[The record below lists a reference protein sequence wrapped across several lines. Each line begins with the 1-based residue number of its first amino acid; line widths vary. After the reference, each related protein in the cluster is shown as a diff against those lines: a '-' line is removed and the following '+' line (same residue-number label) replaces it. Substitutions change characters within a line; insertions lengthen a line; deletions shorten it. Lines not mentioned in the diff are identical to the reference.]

1 MDDTLDWY
9 TSKVL
14 TYILHTYTTHT
25 YKQTTS
31 ELYNIYKQFNSYIDR
46 NQETYLN
53 KCLYIYIYTIL
64 IDAILTLKLILIE
77 HLINLHKRP

>member
-1 MDDTLDWY
+1 MDNTLNWY

-31 ELYNIYKQFNSYIDR
+31 ELYNIYKQSNSYIDR
-46 NQETYLN
+46 NQEAYWN
-53 KCLYIYIYTIL
+53 KCWYTYTIL
-64 IDAILTLKLILIE
+64 IDAILTLKLILNW
-77 HLINLHKRP
+77 HLINFYKRP